1 MSSFRVVNHEDKIWS
16 KDLVINSQVA
26 HMHVLKQGI
35 SLMFHVY
42 AEHVQEF

>member
-35 SLMFHVY
+35 YLMFHVY